1 MWPFLLFI
9 IELWLTIQQQF
20 VRVITKV
27 NPCCKALSNF
37 FSEHFCCSFPLVPLL
52 NVLYCVS
59 GCLKP
64 LSSSYVIGAFSSP
77 HHVSAVHHC
86 QTGDNNDN
94 NTRREK
100 KIAFSTRSPLPRC
113 FGLRGLINPE
123 KHSVLL
129 HWFAAADRQKAASS
143 PRFDWRRRLIQAQ
156 MSAPEHWLLTKTK
169 INQAHSDGARSVRLL
184 VAVMWL
190 LTWKIDLTASK
201 SLCQHVNQ
209 WVRYNRIIDP
219 TSAAWLQWLLLPTD
233 IATACGTIKYSITAS
248 LQ

>member
-100 KIAFSTRSPLPRC
+100 KKLHFPRVPLCLVALGWGASLIQKSIQFCCIDSQPPTGRKRPRRRALIDGAASFRHRCQHRNIDCWLKPKSIKLTQTAPAPSVFLWPSCDFSHEKLTWRHRSP
-113 FGLRGLINPE
+113 FVNMWINE
-123 KHSVLL
+123 CV
-129 HWFAAADRQKAASS
+129 
-143 PRFDWRRRLIQAQ
+143 ITG
-156 MSAPEHWLLTKTK
+156 LLTR
-169 INQAHSDGARSVRLL
+169 HRLHDSSGSCC
-184 VAVMWL
+184 L
-190 LTWKIDLTASK
+190 LI
-201 SLCQHVNQ
+201 
-209 WVRYNRIIDP
+209 
-219 TSAAWLQWLLLPTD
+219 
-233 IATACGTIKYSITAS
+233 
-248 LQ
+248 